1 MGYQIIRYLNHV
13 PITTQE
19 LAQQTI
25 TDEIIL
31 QTIHTRV
38 HTSYGAM
45 AHPEPTQHK

>member
-13 PITTQE
+13 PVTAQE

-25 TDEIIL
+25 TDETIL

-38 HTSYGAM
+38 HASYNAM
-45 AHPEPTQHK
+45 AHSKPAQHK